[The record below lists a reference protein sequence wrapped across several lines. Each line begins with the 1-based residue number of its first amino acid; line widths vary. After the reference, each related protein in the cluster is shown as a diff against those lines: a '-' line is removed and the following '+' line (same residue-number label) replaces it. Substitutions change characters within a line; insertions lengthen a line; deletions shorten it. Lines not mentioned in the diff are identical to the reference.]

1 MLLSERDRTDFKN
14 WLQRELRSLSD
25 ADPVLLSD
33 YVLALVKDSRANGFK
48 YNCIESLREFI
59 GDRTP
64 LFVDKML
71 NCLTRY
77 SSDSAATNSSNITNA
92 SGTRYHDSAASADA
106 QSLKRKDIDPTSLD
120 NRKYRQKSSD
130 NYAQTYK
137 RRRTHES
144 SNNNYVNNITNTGDD
159 SRRYD
164 QEEYRSYEGQ
174 HYTRREVD
182 YDRREA
188 NDYREYRRERSKTND
203 RYEAEARD
211 TSRHCSPSVN
221 ESAAGANEEIEED
234 RGSRM
239 SRTRGGASR
248 GGDRGR
254 GFRGRGGRGR
264 GGKGRRFD
272 EAPPITGEAITDKN
286 GNEIIVL
293 HKDRLDASDQ
303 TRLPSLNT
311 LIISSIPDEA
321 TLDALYKHFIKFGN
335 IVNIMIKLHSHKA
348 FVQFEQTESAK
359 AALHSPDAVL
369 GNRFVKLGW
378 AKTKPE
384 PPVNVAASAHAL
396 VLNKPSAAQDSAE
409 KVKELTAIVQ
419 KKNELLNQQIT
430 LYKDILSKIDDI
442 KEATKEKLELLQYT
456 KKLEANIKKLQQEQQ
471 EATARLASIQA
482 HRPTTQQIDS
492 KKEQPEKETEL
503 EEKAVTS
510 ESKDNDHPSTTT
522 TTIANDEAEES
533 KGSSEETAT
542 KEQENGTNAQFTFQ
556 RGRGRGRGATIQR
569 GRGRGA
575 WRGGRGASAALVMKP
590 RKLTLD
596 NRTTTLQVSEI
607 PEEGKSEES
616 IRKHFEQFGEIESI
630 EPEES
635 NVYNIKF
642 ANRNSAQKAIE
653 LGKTYYNS
661 QLKFQWK
668 QQPQQSTSIQ
678 SEETPVPSSEDEG
691 ESDREEASWKR

>member
-1 MLLSERDRTDFKN
+1 MLLSEGDKSDFKN
-14 WLQRELRSLSD
+14 WLQRELKPLSD
-25 ADPVLLSD
+25 ADPLLLSD
-33 YVLALVKDSRANGFK
+33 YVMALLKDNNTTDFK
-48 YNCIESLREFI
+48 SNCMESLREFI

-64 LFVDKML
+64 LFVDKMFNYL
-71 NCLTRY
+71 NRY
-77 SSDSAATNSSNITNA
+77 SSDSAVSNSSSSSNA
-92 SGTRYHDSAASADA
+92 SGTKYHDSAASMET
-106 QSLKRKDIDPTSLD
+106 QSLKRKHVDSG
-120 NRKYRQKSSD
+120 SSD
-130 NYAQTYK
+130 NRSYRQRSPDNYALTYK
-137 RRRTHES
+137 RRRTYES
-144 SNNNYVNNITNTGDD
+144 SNNNYGSNITSTSDD
-159 SRRYD
+159 NRRYSD
-164 QEEYRSYEGQ
+164 EGHRIHEGQ
-174 HYTRREVD
+174 HYTRREAD
-182 YDRREA
+182 YDRRER
-188 NDYREYRRERSKTND
+188 NDYRESRRERSKPND
-203 RYEAEARD
+203 RYEIETHD
-211 TSRHCSPSVN
+211 TFHHYLSSMN
-221 ESAAGANEEIEED
+221 ESAVVANEEIEED

-239 SRTRGGASR
+239 SRTRGGITGR

-272 EAPPITGEAITDKN
+272 ETPPITGETITDKN

-311 LIISSIPDEA
+311 LIISSIPDET

-359 AALHSPDAVL
+359 VALHSPDAVL
-369 GNRFVKLGW
+369 GNRFIKLGW

-384 PPVNVAASAHAL
+384 LPVNAAAPAHAL
-396 VLNKPSAAQDSAE
+396 MLNKPTSAQDLAE
-409 KVKELTAIVQ
+409 KVKELTAVVQ

-430 LYKDILSKIDDI
+430 LYKDILSKIDNI

-471 EATARLASIQA
+471 EATTRLASIQA
-482 HRPTTQQIDS
+482 HRPTAQQTDS
-492 KKEQPEKETEL
+492 KKEQAEKETET
-503 EEKAVTS
+503 EDKAVTN
-510 ESKDNDHPSTTT
+510 ESKDNGHPSTVD
-522 TTIANDEAEES
+522 NDEAEES
-533 KGSSEETAT
+533 KVSSEETAT
-542 KEQENGTNAQFTFQ
+542 KDGANTHFAFQ
-556 RGRGRGRGATIQR
+556 RGRGRGRGATMQR

-575 WRGGRGASAALVMKP
+575 WRSGRGASIAPVTKP

-596 NRTTTLQVSEI
+596 NRTTTLQVSGI

-630 EPEES
+630 EHEEG
-635 NVYNIKF
+635 NTYNIKF
-642 ANRNSAQKAIE
+642 ADRNSAQKAIE
-653 LGKTYYNS
+653 LGKTYCNS

-668 QQPQQSTSIQ
+668 QQPQQSISTQ
-678 SEETPVPSSEDEG
+678 KEETPVPSSDDEG